1 MSGMVR
7 VDADG
12 TGLWRALSKM
22 VVKASGAILLAVA
35 ACFAVQAQTAI
46 GGFYRQADQA
56 PVMYQYTATAFCHVQ
71 NESQMAAYGGFSK
84 VKVVPLL
91 AMLGRQTG
99 DCGWPDGFYRRSNEP
114 AVYRLFDGAVCH
126 VVNERQMAAFGGFKL
141 VKVVMPT
148 SDLARGRGGIAPCNV
163 RAG

>member
-1 MSGMVR
+1 MSDLIR
-7 VDADG
+7 VADG
-12 TGLWRALSKM
+12 TGLRRALLK
-22 VVKASGAILLAVA
+22 VAVNTSGAILLAAA
-35 ACFAVQAQTAI
+35 ACSAVQAQTVI

-56 PVMYQYTATAFCHVQ
+56 AVMYQYAPTAFCHVQ
-71 NESQMAAYGGFSK
+71 NEGQMAAYGGFSK

-99 DCGWPDGFYRRSNEP
+99 ECGWPDGFYRRSNEP
-114 AVYRLFDGAVCH
+114 AVYRLFDGAICH

-141 VKVVMPT
+141 VKVVRPA
-148 SDLARGRGGIAPCNV
+148 SDLARGRGGVTECNV